1 MDYAT
6 FQAKR
11 GQFTQRTGYQ
21 PDHCRIAEADAGEL
35 LQTAG
40 ADARLV
46 KDGDNAS
53 YAMVSGVPVLIDA
66 TVAKGEAIFET
77 RPRMPY
83 EAAPAYQKPRQPRQ
97 Q

>member
-1 MDYAT
+1 MKYAD

-11 GQFTQRTGYQ
+11 GQFVQATGHQ

-46 KDGDNAS
+46 KDGGDAL
-53 YAMVSGVPVLIDA
+53 YAMVSGVPVLIDPS
-66 TVAKGEAIFET
+66 VAPGVAVFENRT
-77 RPRMPY
+77 RLPY
-83 EAAPAYQKPRQPRQ
+83 EAAPAYQRPRQPRAT
-97 Q
+97 